1 MAGEEKT
8 EAPTAK
14 KRGDAKKEGN
24 VFQSRDAVTVVMVFG
39 MFTAIRWMLPYIY
52 GDVGGFFIRICGL
65 LETEQALSAQLF
77 YSLLFLIL
85 RDVLPLLLLSAL
97 FAVLA
102 NGAQTRFNV
111 SFTPLRPKL
120 SRLSPAS
127 GLKRVF
133 SMKNLVE
140 LLKNILK
147 ITILLVLLYT
157 LLKEDVLRLARML
170 DTEVQNAAVLLL
182 HMIYDLVIRVAG
194 VFLLIAFFDYLY
206 QRWQYEQD
214 LRMTKQEVKDEFK
227 QTEGNPEIKSRIRSL
242 QRQRSQMRMMQQ
254 VPEADVIIRNPTH
267 LAIAL
272 KYDPEKQAAP
282 LVLAKGADILALRIV
297 SVAGEHGIP
306 AIENREL
313 ARAMYPVCEPGRE
326 IPAEFYGA
334 VAEILVYIYRQQN
347 REDLLR

>member
-1 MAGEEKT
+1 
-8 EAPTAK
+8 
-14 KRGDAKKEGN
+14 
-24 VFQSRDAVTVVMVFG
+24 
-39 MFTAIRWMLPYIY
+39 
-52 GDVGGFFIRICGL
+52 
-65 LETEQALSAQLF
+65 
-77 YSLLFLIL
+77 
-85 RDVLPLLLLSAL
+85 
-97 FAVLA
+97 
-102 NGAQTRFNV
+102 
-111 SFTPLRPKL
+111 
-120 SRLSPAS
+120 
-127 GLKRVF
+127 
-133 SMKNLVE
+133 
-140 LLKNILK
+140 
-147 ITILLVLLYT
+147 
-157 LLKEDVLRLARML
+157 
-170 DTEVQNAAVLLL
+170 
-182 HMIYDLVIRVAG
+182 
-194 VFLLIAFFDYLY
+194 
-206 QRWQYEQD
+206 
-214 LRMTKQEVKDEFK
+214 MTKQEVKDEFK